1 MKWLKRFRCSNYG
14 SKKEK
19 KVNYTRESYY
29 DYFCFRNLGGCLYCK
44 GTFFDKKIS
53 SEGLDNN
60 KETVKDTKQEIE
72 ASLVM
77 VGDALIHSAIYEDAY
92 TGSGYDFR
100 SIFVK
105 IKPLL

>member
-1 MKWLKRFRCSNYG
+1 
-14 SKKEK
+14 
-19 KVNYTRESYY
+19 
-29 DYFCFRNLGGCLYCK
+29 
-44 GTFFDKKIS
+44 
-53 SEGLDNN
+53 
-60 KETVKDTKQEIE
+60 
-72 ASLVM
+72 M

>member
-1 MKWLKRFRCSNYG
+1 MVVKKKRKLTILG
-14 SKKEK
+14 
-19 KVNYTRESYY
+19 KVIMIIFTLGIV
-29 DYFCFRNLGGCLYCK
+29 LGGCLYCK
-44 GTFFDKKIS
+44 GTSFDKKIS

-105 IKPLL
+105 IKPLLQDYDLKYYNQ

>member
-1 MKWLKRFRCSNYG
+1 MVVKKKRKLTILG
-14 SKKEK
+14 
-19 KVNYTRESYY
+19 KVIMIIFTLGIV
-29 DYFCFRNLGGCLYCK
+29 LGGCLYCK

-60 KETVKDTKQEIE
+60 KEAVKDTKQEME

-105 IKPLL
+105 IKPLLQDYDLKYYNQ